1 MPGQALTDTLPLR
14 QRASG
19 AGPVPGWFGKVVMLG
34 DFANRRLS
42 PEFIGACDHWLSHGL
57 SASRVQLGSR
67 WLDTY
72 LTGPLW
78 RFALAP
84 GVVGAQWW
92 FGTLMPS
99 VDAVGRYF
107 PLVVAS
113 ARDGAPASASGFD
126 VLSQWYSHIG
136 QAALATLRPGATL
149 EALEA
154 QLAGAPAWR
163 EEPAAPAPLRDALAS
178 RERFSLGEPP
188 SLQQWAEAI
197 AWRTVMAQYAGH
209 SFWWP
214 TRDGGEPLSLSVAP
228 GLPDPDQFSL
238 MLEGRW

>member
-1 MPGQALTDTLPLR
+1 MPGKTLSTTLPLSALDA
-14 QRASG
+14 ASNP
-19 AGPVPGWFGKVVMLG
+19 APGWFGKVVMLG

-42 PEFIGACDHWLSHGL
+42 PEFISACDHWLSQGVA
-57 SASRVQLGSR
+57 ASRVQLGSA

-78 RFALAP
+78 RFAWAP

-113 ARDGAPASASGFD
+113 ARPGAPASAGTFET
-126 VLSQWYSHIG
+126 LANWYRHIG
-136 QAALATLRPGATL
+136 DAALATLVPGASL

-154 QLAGAPAWR
+154 QLAGAPL
-163 EEPAAPAPLRDALAS
+163 LRDDAS
-178 RERFSLGEPP
+178 PPQPGLELLSNRERFSVSQAA
-188 SLQQWAEAI
+188 SLQHWAEALV
-197 AWRTVMAQYAGH
+197 WRLAMARYAGH

-214 TRDGGEPLSLSVAP
+214 TQGAGEPLSLSVVP

>member
-1 MPGQALTDTLPLR
+1 MPRQAVSKTLP
-14 QRASG
+14 APAVETGSKP
-19 AGPVPGWFGKVVMLG
+19 APGWFGKVVMLG

-42 PEFIGACDHWLSHGL
+42 QDFIRACDRWLSQGVA
-57 SASRVQLGSR
+57 ASRAQLGTR

-72 LTGPLW
+72 LSAPLW
-78 RFALAP
+78 RFAWTP
-84 GVVGAQWW
+84 GVLGTQWW

-107 PLVVAS
+107 PLIVAS
-113 ARDGAPASASGFD
+113 ARDGAPASASTFEA
-126 VLSQWYSHIG
+126 LARWYQHVG
-136 QAALATLRPGATL
+136 EAALATLVPGASL

-154 QLAGAPAWR
+154 QLASAPTWNDETSAPP
-163 EEPAAPAPLRDALAS
+163 PALELLS
-178 RERFSLGEPP
+178 NRERFNLAEAA
-188 SLQQWAEAI
+188 SLQQWAEALV
-197 AWRTVMAQYAGH
+197 WRLAMARYAGH

-214 TRDGGEPLSLSVAP
+214 TQGPGEPLSLSVAP